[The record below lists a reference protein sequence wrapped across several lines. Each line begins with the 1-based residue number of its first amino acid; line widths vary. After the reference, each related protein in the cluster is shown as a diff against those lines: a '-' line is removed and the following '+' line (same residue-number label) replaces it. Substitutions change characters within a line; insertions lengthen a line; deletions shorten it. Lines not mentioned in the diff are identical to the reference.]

1 MVNKYIRSVQVPACC
16 SCKTFL
22 YLAFQHRHLKQNRKY
37 TGLYRYIFT
46 VYYLVIYEYI
56 ISNIEIII
64 YTKDSFYFF

>member
-46 VYYLVIYEYI
+46 VYYLVIYEYMSI
-56 ISNIEIII
+56 LFPI
-64 YTKDSFYFF
+64 